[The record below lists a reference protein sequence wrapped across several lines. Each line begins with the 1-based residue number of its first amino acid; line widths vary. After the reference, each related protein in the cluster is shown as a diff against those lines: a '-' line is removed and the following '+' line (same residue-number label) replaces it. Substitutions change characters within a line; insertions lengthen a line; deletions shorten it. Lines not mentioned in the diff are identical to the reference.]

1 MPTPGSGAGASS
13 GDVMML
19 TGSAENLTEEEQLE
33 RAIAESMGQASPPPH
48 AASAAVHPEPLS
60 SAVANS
66 SSGGASGDLGGV
78 VHGTTVAGS
87 QEEDDLAKA
96 IALSM
101 GEAKTSAGSE
111 TQPQPDA
118 LPADW
123 QCDVC
128 TYINQGTSATCAM
141 CGTGTR
147 PAATSSSSSSSAS
160 SPAPSSPGPRIHRA
174 DSIAD
179 ESGDRIE
186 LFHYNGLTR
195 KGTASSGSGAG
206 NVEIGS
212 SAGSGGGGGGGIHGQ
227 GSGRAARLVRF
238 SIVKQSDEELVG
250 AVVSLNTSGGLG
262 GALMGSDHAIEDV
275 LRTRWQGSRI
285 DWAGQPPP
293 SID

>member
-1 MPTPGSGAGASS
+1 MPGSGAGESS

-19 TGSAENLTEEEQLE
+19 TESAENLTEEQQLE
-33 RAIAESMGQASPPPH
+33 RAIAESMGQASPH
-48 AASAAVHPEPLS
+48 VASAAARPEALS
-60 SAVANS
+60 SAVENS
-66 SSGGASGDLGGV
+66 SSGGASGDGEV
-78 VHGTTVAGS
+78 VYGTTVAGS

-111 TQPQPDA
+111 KQPQPEA
-118 LPADW
+118 PPAEW

-147 PAATSSSSSSSAS
+147 PAATSSSSSS
-160 SPAPSSPGPRIHRA
+160 PAPSSVGARVHRA

-195 KGTASSGSGAG
+195 KGTTSSESGDG

-212 SAGSGGGGGGGIHGQ
+212 SGGSGGGGGGISGQ
-227 GSGRAARLVRF
+227 GSGREARLVRF
-238 SIVKQSDEELVG
+238 SIVKRSDEELVG
-250 AVVSLNTSGGLG
+250 AAVSLNTSGGLG